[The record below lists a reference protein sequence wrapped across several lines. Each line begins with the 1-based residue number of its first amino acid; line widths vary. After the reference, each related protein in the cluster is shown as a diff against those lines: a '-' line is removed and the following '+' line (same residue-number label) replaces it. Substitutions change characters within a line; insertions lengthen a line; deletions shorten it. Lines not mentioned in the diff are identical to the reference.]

1 MYQADFICTYKLMED
16 EEEQECLYQIQLLQA
31 FNLIE
36 WDDFTVRAIIEEL
49 YNELKADKYFSL
61 ILEKVSKVEA
71 FQSLIQMTEQHKQ
84 MDKDILLVNLLF
96 QFDYFDLFHNCI
108 IDFKRGGEI
117 REKSFQALTTTTF

>member
-31 FNLIE
+31 FNLME

-49 YNELKADKYFSL
+49 YNELKADKYFPL

-84 MDKDILLVNLLF
+84 MDKDILLLNLLF

-117 REKSFQALTTTTF
+117 REKSFQVLTTF